1 MVTSARRCRAPELS
15 HSRRNGCCGRM
26 WSTCGADMGA
36 TLRACMR
43 TRHAVPERAGRRMM
57 EVEAMIHGR
66 MRMLSSEMPEAGP
79 VAGNMRDETVS
90 GEPVELVM
98 GYAREGI
105 ASGELVAMETVMME
119 MATSVVTMA
128 EGEADA

>member
-1 MVTSARRCRAPELS
+1 
-15 HSRRNGCCGRM
+15 
-26 WSTCGADMGA
+26 
-36 TLRACMR
+36 
-43 TRHAVPERAGRRMM
+43 MM